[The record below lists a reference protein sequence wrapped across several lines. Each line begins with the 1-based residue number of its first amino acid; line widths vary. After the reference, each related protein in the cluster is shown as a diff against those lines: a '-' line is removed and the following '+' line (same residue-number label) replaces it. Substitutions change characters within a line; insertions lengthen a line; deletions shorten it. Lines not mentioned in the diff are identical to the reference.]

1 VLLRI
6 AAKPK
11 GAVVQD
17 LTTLIHL
24 ALQFRHDEKFLQAV
38 LQEIEKIVPPM
49 QDKQWTVDTLLQI
62 MNERNDTP

>member
-1 VLLRI
+1 MLLRI
-6 AAKPK
+6 ATEPK

-17 LTTLIHL
+17 LTPLIHL

-38 LQEIEKIVPPM
+38 LQEIEKIVPPI

>member
-1 VLLRI
+1 M
-6 AAKPK
+6 
-11 GAVVQD
+11 QD

-38 LQEIEKIVPPM
+38 LQEIERFVPPM

-62 MNERNDTP
+62 IRERNDTP

>member
-1 VLLRI
+1 M
-6 AAKPK
+6 
-11 GAVVQD
+11 QD

-62 MNERNDTP
+62 MNERNDPP